1 MPKRLFAR
9 APVDAQEERRI
20 RKLAGARH
28 APADWSERS
37 MIITL
42 SWAGNSCLDI
52 AEKLGCH
59 PRKVRRWI
67 NRFNGQGLDGLGDR
81 PGVGRK
87 RRITE
92 EERSRVIALVAQ
104 IPPGRPARRADGQL
118 QAEDESGPGV
128 WTLNALTDAARAE
141 GIDIHRSQVRRI
153 LAKEKVRWRHP
164 RSWASS
170 KDPDFAPKGP
180 GSWSSTLSHRRTPP

>member
-9 APVDAQEERRI
+9 APIDAQEERKI
-20 RKLAGARH
+20 RKLSGARH
-28 APADWSERS
+28 APADWSERAT
-37 MIITL
+37 IITL
-42 SWAGNSCLDI
+42 SWAGTTCLDI

-67 NRFNGQGLDGLGDR
+67 GRFNELGLDGLGDR

-87 RRITE
+87 KRITQ
-92 EERSRVIALVAQ
+92 EERSRIIALVGRV
-104 IPPGRPARRADGQL
+104 PPGRPARRPDGEL
-118 QAEDESGPGV
+118 IAHDESGSAV
-128 WTLNALTDAARAE
+128 WTLNSLTDAARAE
-141 GIDIHRSQVRRI
+141 GIDVHRSQVRRI
-153 LAKEKVRWRHP
+153 LVAEKVRWRHP

-180 GSWSSTLSHRRTPP
+180 GSWSSTLSPRRTPQ